1 MSEQGDGERGA
12 NAPDE
17 ASRRVRAFFALPL
30 TREAIAACGS
40 ARDALR
46 RRSERSPNTVR
57 FLPDDALHLTLCFL
71 GSVERS
77 ALPDFVRVLE
87 ASARTES
94 FSARFS
100 GLDAFS
106 SPKRARVVVAEL
118 SDAEGRLT
126 ALAEL
131 VSRGAEKLGVPL
143 EDRAFRPH
151 VTLARLKRPSDV
163 SDWLGHASL
172 EPVITSFTE
181 VRLYESRLDPTGAS
195 YSVLARAEFERRRA

>member
-1 MSEQGDGERGA
+1 LSDEGDGERGA
-12 NAPDE
+12 NAPD
-17 ASRRVRAFFALPL
+17 AGSRRVRAFFALPL
-30 TREAIAACGS
+30 TREAVAACGR
-40 ARDALR
+40 ARDALQR
-46 RRSERSPNTVR
+46 RAERSPITVR

-87 ASARTES
+87 ASARVEP
-94 FSARFS
+94 FSAAFS
-100 GLDAFS
+100 GLGAFS

-118 SDAEGRLT
+118 ADAEGRLA
-126 ALAEL
+126 ALAEM

-143 EDRAFRPH
+143 EERAFRPH

-172 EPVITSFTE
+172 EPVIASFAE
-181 VRLYESRLDPTGAS
+181 VRLYESHLDPSGAS
-195 YSVLARAEFERRRA
+195 YSVLARAEFEPRRA